1 MNDTT
6 PAAVPTPLDRLA
18 TVATAL
24 SAFGLAGMVA
34 VQGWQVVARYLLNDS
49 PSWTEPLTLVLLSTT
64 LSFGAAAGVHARSH
78 FAFPLFVALLPQALQ
93 RALARLS
100 AALIVGIGG
109 LLAVGGAQLL
119 LDGLAVRMA
128 GAPLPQGITFLPLCL
143 GGALMAVFALPQLWR
158 PTTEAN

>member
-1 MNDTT
+1 MNDATSI
-6 PAAVPTPLDRLA
+6 AAPTPLDRLA
-18 TVATAL
+18 TVATAF

-34 VQGWQVVARYLLNDS
+34 VQAWQVVARYLLNDS

-78 FAFPLFVALLPQALQ
+78 FAFPLLVRLTPLPAQ

-100 AALIVGIGG
+100 AALIAGIGG

-119 LDGLAVRMA
+119 LDGLAVKMA
-128 GAPLPQGITFLPLCL
+128 GAPLPQGITFLPLCA
-143 GGALMAVFALPQLWR
+143 GGALMAIFALPQLWR
-158 PTTEAN
+158 PTIEAN